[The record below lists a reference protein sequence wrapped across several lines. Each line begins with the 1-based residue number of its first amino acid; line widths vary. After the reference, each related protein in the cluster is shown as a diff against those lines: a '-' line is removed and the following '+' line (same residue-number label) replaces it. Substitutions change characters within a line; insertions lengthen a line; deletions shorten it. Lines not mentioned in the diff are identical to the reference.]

1 MSVTSHF
8 ERSPSAARQLQI
20 IALSSARQPQS
31 GPYAHTVQPP
41 PPAVEAAELSS
52 QTKRPSSSE
61 DALPL
66 PPNPVLPKSASPM
79 PSPPTL
85 LSPASPPSQ
94 VSPPSQAPPP
104 TQTVTQQAETKESK
118 EQRERGQ
125 EPRHETSEDWS
136 PDLKVESGGQREEV
150 KEEKP
155 KEGNPAG
162 QREQEVAPAGEEEV
176 MEVTEEG
183 QSHKK
188 GTERV
193 DETEKEDEDETAM
206 DQSESQT
213 GQILH
218 RYQNTEPGKDTSME
232 PKEVLGL
239 ISAPV
244 PVPVPIPAP
253 VLDVPV
259 QSQRLPES
267 HRDLQPVAQEDF
279 CENMSTQSDNQSG
292 D

>member
-20 IALSSARQPQS
+20 IALSSSRQPQS

-41 PPAVEAAELSS
+41 PPAVEAAELSN

-61 DALPL
+61 DVLPL
-66 PPNPVLPKSASPM
+66 PPIPALPKSASPM
-79 PSPPTL
+79 PSPPSL
-85 LSPASPPSQ
+85 LSPA
-94 VSPPSQAPPP
+94 SPPSQAPPP
-104 TQTVTQQAETKESK
+104 TQTVTQRGETKESE
-118 EQRERGQ
+118 EQQERGQ
-125 EPRHETSEDWS
+125 EQRQETSEDWS
-136 PDLKVESGGQREEV
+136 REPKVESGGQREEV

-155 KEGNPAG
+155 KEGSPAG

-193 DETEKEDEDETAM
+193 DETKKEDEDETAM

-218 RYQNTEPGKDTSME
+218 QYQNTEPRKDTSME

-239 ISAPV
+239 VSAPVPV

-267 HRDLQPVAQEDF
+267 QRDLQPVAQEDF